1 LEEPLRKLMS
11 FDAENDMGYEPKNK
25 TDSYFYDKSSKAYSK
40 PPLSKKSSSKSKPK
54 DGLINKKP
62 SKDSTI
68 QTNQTGI

>member
-1 LEEPLRKLMS
+1 MS

-62 SKDSTI
+62 SNMFLNALIIHFKE
-68 QTNQTGI
+68 N

>member
-1 LEEPLRKLMS
+1 MS
-11 FDAENDMGYEPKNK
+11 FDAEDDIGYEPKNK

-54 DGLINKKP
+54 DGLISKKS

-68 QTNQTGI
+68 KTNQTGI